1 MTQVALSVILRE
13 TAPTPGEHAMAQHWT
28 AADIPDQT
36 GRTALVTGA
45 NAGLGFH
52 EALQL
57 AKHGAHVYVAARNPQ
72 RGETAMAKLRQL
84 APAENLELVSLD
96 LADLD
101 SVRKLAAEL
110 PALDLLLNNAGVMA
124 VPRRHT
130 TKQGFELQF
139 GTNHLGHFALT
150 GLLLPGLLS
159 KPGSRIV
166 TLSSG
171 MHRVGR
177 IVFDNLQSERSYSA
191 NTAYAQSKLANAIF
205 TVELD
210 RRLKAAG
217 ADVISVGAHPG
228 YAATDLQ
235 YSGPQHGGGGA
246 VYAWLMRIMTPLVAQ
261 SAEMGAL
268 PALRA
273 ATDPQVRGGQYYGPN
288 ALFEQRGHPVEVHY
302 IKPAYD
308 AELGRK
314 LWDVSVQLTDVDYAD
329 LAVTRN

>member
-1 MTQVALSVILRE
+1 
-13 TAPTPGEHAMAQHWT
+13 MAQHWT
-28 AADIPDQT
+28 EADIPDQT

-57 AKHGAHVYVAARNPQ
+57 AKHGAHVYVSARNPQ
-72 RGETAMAKLRQL
+72 RGEAAMAKLRQL

-124 VPRRHT
+124 VPRRET

-166 TLSSG
+166 TLSST
-171 MHRVGR
+171 MHQMGR
-177 IVFDNLQSERSYSA
+177 INLDDLQAVRRYSP
-191 NTAYAQSKLANAIF
+191 NTAYSQSKLANAIF

-210 RRLKAAG
+210 RRLRAAG
-217 ADVISVGAHPG
+217 ADVLSLGAHPG

-235 YSGPQHGGGGA
+235 YSGPQLGGGGLYA
-246 VYAWLMRIMTPLVAQ
+246 VIMRIITPILGQPA
-261 SAEMGAL
+261 ARGAL

-273 ATDPQVRGGQYYGPN
+273 AVDPQAQGGQYYGPH
-288 ALFEQRGHPVEVHY
+288 AFGGSRGFPVVQRY
-302 IKPAYD
+302 IKAAYD
-308 AELGRK
+308 QDLAGK
-314 LWDVSVQLTDVDYAD
+314 LWDVSVKLTDVDYPE
-329 LAVTRN
+329 LAGKLS

>member
-1 MTQVALSVILRE
+1 
-13 TAPTPGEHAMAQHWT
+13 MAQHWT
-28 AADIPDQT
+28 EADIPDQT

-72 RGETAMAKLRQL
+72 RGEAAMVKLRQL

-110 PALDLLLNNAGVMA
+110 PSLDLLLNNAGVMA
-124 VPRRHT
+124 VPRRET
-130 TKQGFELQF
+130 TRQGFELQF

-159 KPGSRIV
+159 KPGSRVV
-166 TLSSG
+166 TLSST
-171 MHRVGR
+171 MHQMGR
-177 IVFDNLQSERSYSA
+177 INLADLQSERRYGA
-191 NTAYAQSKLANAIF
+191 NTAYSQSKLANAIF

-210 RRLKAAG
+210 RRLRAAG
-217 ADVISVGAHPG
+217 ADVLSVGAHPG

-235 YSGPQHGGGGA
+235 YSGPQLGGGGLYA
-246 VYAWLMRIMTPLVAQ
+246 VIMRIITPILGQPA
-261 SAEMGAL
+261 ARGAL

-273 ATDPQVRGGQYYGPN
+273 AVDPGAQGGQYYGPH
-288 ALFEQRGHPVEVHY
+288 AFGGSRGFPVVQRY
-302 IKPAYD
+302 IKAAYD
-308 AELGRK
+308 QDLAGK
-314 LWDVSVQLTDVDYAD
+314 LWDVSVQLTDVDYPE
-329 LAVTRN
+329 LATKAS

>member
-1 MTQVALSVILRE
+1 
-13 TAPTPGEHAMAQHWT
+13 MAQHWT
-28 AADIPDQT
+28 EADIPDQT

-45 NAGLGFH
+45 NAGLGFL
-52 EALQL
+52 EALNL
-57 AKHGAHVYVAARNPQ
+57 AKRGAHVYVAARNEQ
-72 RGETAMAKLRQL
+72 RGEAALAKLRQQ

-110 PALDLLLNNAGVMA
+110 PPLDLLLNNAGVMA

-159 KPGSRIV
+159 RPGSRVV
-166 TLSSG
+166 TLSSIAAQ
-171 MHRVGR
+171 MGR
-177 IVFDNLQSERSYSA
+177 INFADLQADRRYGANIAYS
-191 NTAYAQSKLANAIF
+191 QSKLANSIF
-205 TVELD
+205 ALELD

-217 ADVISVGAHPG
+217 ADVLSIGAHPG
-228 YAATDLQ
+228 YSRTDLQ
-235 YSGPQHGGGGA
+235 YSGPQLGGGGL
-246 VYAWLMRIMTPLVAQ
+246 YAQAMKVITPLVAQ
-261 SAEMGAL
+261 SAERGAL

-273 ATDPQVRGGQYYGPN
+273 ATDPSAKGGEYYGPN
-288 ALFEQRGHPVEVHY
+288 GIGNLRGFPVAQRFVGA
-302 IKPAYD
+302 AYNED
-308 AELGRK
+308 VARK

-329 LAVTRN
+329 LAATRN